1 METRS
6 QSLVAGLC
14 LGVSSTVGGM
24 AIVTAALY
32 ALTCLLAWYGSMT
45 IPNA

>member
-1 METRS
+1 METRIRS
-6 QSLVAGLC
+6 RAAGLC
-14 LGVSSTVGGM
+14 LGVSSAVGGT

-32 ALTCLLAWYGSMT
+32 AVTCLLAWYGSIT